1 MSKDRENQPIWQAD
15 SAELFGTIELCEG
28 VSIWPKVVMRAEI
41 HFIKIGQFTNIQDF
55 VMIHIGSHETIIG
68 EFCSITHHSTIHGAT
83 IGDNCLIGINAT
95 IMDRAVIGNNSIVAG
110 NTIVKE
116 DSIFP
121 ENSVI
126 AGVPGKV
133 IATKNNYV
141 ANRINAMAYYEN
153 AIAYSEQNYRRW
165 SEQDYQDK
173 VDSWKEQFESE
184 ILNIQSKS

>member
-1 MSKDRENQPIWQAD
+1 
-15 SAELFGTIELCEG
+15 
-28 VSIWPKVVMRAEI
+28 
-41 HFIKIGQFTNIQDF
+41 
-55 VMIHIGSHETIIG
+55 
-68 EFCSITHHSTIHGAT
+68 
-83 IGDNCLIGINAT
+83 
-95 IMDRAVIGNNSIVAG
+95 MDRAVIGNNSIVAG

-184 ILNIQSKS
+184 ILSNQSKS